1 MKIIIKLT
9 FFLALLSFVYL
20 SVYALLG
27 STDTEQTEYNIEIKL
42 D

>member
-1 MKIIIKLT
+1 MKIIIKIT
-9 FFLALLSFVYL
+9 FFLTLLSFVYL

-27 STDTEQTEYNIEIKL
+27 NTDTEQTEYNIEIKL

>member
-1 MKIIIKLT
+1 MKIIIKLI
-9 FFLALLSFVYL
+9 FFIALLTFVYL

-27 STDTEQTEYNIEIKL
+27 NTDIDQIEYNTEIKV